1 MKYLKKFKHF
11 ENIEV
16 DAKDEPDLKLAKE
29 EVNDLEKN
37 LKEFPTIKAE
47 LDKAFMDIKSD
58 KDNEALNKRIDEIK
72 EKFPE
77 NTLIDEYTRMMNIQI
92 RIKYIQDELLK
103 YNDDLFKNEED
114 LKQISTDKGDTTAKS
129 KTINDIKN
137 AQKVKNQEVSNL
149 KKELLVAEKDLKK
162 RMDDIKR
169 EMQDSSKKIA
179 TI

>member
-77 NTLIDEYTRMMNIQI
+77 NTLIDEYTRMKNIQI

-129 KTINDIKN
+129 KTISDIKN
-137 AQKVKNQEVSNL
+137 AQKVKNQEVSDL